1 MRIWRG
7 CAVAT
12 STVLPPACTRM
23 LPRSH
28 RYVPKIIF
36 RIELLPAPDRPAS
49 TAHSPARTANATP
62 LTTGRRTP
70 PCKCMVNVFA
80 TAVSS
85 STVDMTSSRR
95 QDRGHQ
101 QLRVWLGRIRQHLV
115 GEAGLD
121 DLAILHHY
129 DPMR

>member
-1 MRIWRG
+1 MGIDL
-7 CAVAT
+7 C
-12 STVLPPACTRM
+12 P
-23 LPRSH
+23 
-28 RYVPKIIF
+28 VPK
-36 RIELLPAPDRPAS
+36 RPAS
-49 TAHSPARTANATP
+49 TAHSPARTANATRV
-62 LTTGRRTP
+62 TTGRRTP

-80 TAVSS
+80 TAFSS

-101 QLRVWLGRIRQHLV
+101 QLRVWLMRIVEHLV

-129 DPMR
+129 DAMR

>member
-1 MRIWRG
+1 
-7 CAVAT
+7 
-12 STVLPPACTRM
+12 M
-23 LPRSH
+23 LPASQRSL
-28 RYVPKIIF
+28 PKISL

-70 PCKCMVNVFA
+70 PCKYMVNVFA

-101 QLRVWLGRIRQHLV
+101 QLRVGLVGIVEHLV

-129 DPMR
+129 DAIR